1 MVNQNLFNGTVVPI
15 MVKSLRPG
23 VLLSCFAA
31 QVEVDN
37 GTWYQVNPLDQAL
50 PIFVVQLILITT
62 VSKLAIV
69 VNKYFKSVRQ
79 PLIVAE
85 ILAGV
90 ALGNSGLGMW
100 KTKNSYV
107 GALFN
112 IDRVLLLE
120 TFGNLGLIYYWFLL
134 GLEMDVTT
142 DTLHR
147 IGKKAYAIALSG
159 AVMSFVTGLG
169 LYRFCLPYSQSFSK
183 GFLFWGVALSV
194 TGLPAL
200 TEVLASLKLLH
211 SDVGRT
217 AMSVALVNGIFS
229 WVSLTVVIV
238 VSTHSILIAL
248 CRLAAMTIFILF
260 CVFAIRP
267 AIIWVLQRTDGDEYS
282 EGAICI
288 ILAGVLACGLATDL
302 IGVTS
307 LVGAFVFGLIIPHD
321 VLGNRFVVAVQGFV
335 ADFLMPVWFTLC
347 GFRTHALS
355 LKVLSWWKVCT
366 TVTVACIIKPA
377 TTLVVSY
384 FCDLPLHEG
393 ISLALMLNTKGLT
406 ALVAL
411 TAGDQ
416 EMVINEAGYV
426 VMYLSILLM
435 TMVPSPL
442 LHFLYKPKR
451 RFLPSKHRALQ
462 KLKPDAEL
470 KILACTHEMQTV
482 AGMVNLLEA
491 SNATKRSPIR
501 VFALQ
506 LIPLTRQTTAL
517 LIVHSSSGT
526 SSHNSR
532 SRADAQ
538 TEQIIKSFAK
548 LEGESTLFSV
558 QPLTAM
564 SSYATMHEDICSIAE
579 DKDVALI
586 VLPFHRRQTIHNR
599 LEDANPAY
607 KDVNDNVLANAPCS
621 VGIIVDRGL
630 GSFNLEMDSDDN
642 AKDVTHHIAMIYIG
656 GCDDRE
662 ALAYAWRMG
671 GHPKATLTVMR
682 FIPGENPVEVESL
695 MEETNGVISVTM
707 DAEKERQLDD
717 CFINEFR
724 HKNTGNKSVVFLEH
738 KANHGAETIATLKS
752 MGENFNMY
760 IVGRSLG
767 VVSPLTAGLAD
778 WSDCPELGSIGDL
791 LVTSEFSST
800 ASVLVVQQYAGIKP
814 SIDGSATPD
823 SSEENIDNYGHLT
836 QRVIQ
841 SSFELAVNQKE
852 RDDGMLMTQNS
863 YSASKPL

>member
-1 MVNQNLFNGTVVPI
+1 MNRDWAREKKNGGDCSERDQQRGPAT
-15 MVKSLRPG
+15 LGDER
-23 VLLSCFAA
+23 
-31 QVEVDN
+31 QVQVDN
-37 GTWYQVNPLDQAL
+37 GAWYQVNPLDQAL
-50 PIFVVQLILITT
+50 PVFVVQLI
-62 VSKLAIV
+62 
-69 VNKYFKSVRQ
+69 
-79 PLIVAE
+79 
-85 ILAGV
+85 AGV
-90 ALGNSGLGMW
+90 ALGNCGLG
-100 KTKNSYV
+100 KNRYV

-120 TFGNLGLIYYWFLL
+120 TFGNLGLIYYLFLL

-159 AVMSFVTGLG
+159 AVISFVTGLV
-169 LYRFCLPYSQSFSK
+169 LYRFCLPYSQLFSK

-211 SDVGRT
+211 SDVERT
-217 AMSVALVNGIFS
+217 AMSVVLVNGIFS

-238 VSTHSILIAL
+238 VSTHPILIAL
-248 CRLAAMTIFILF
+248 GRLAVMTIFILF

-267 AIIWVLQRTDGDEYS
+267 AIIWVLQRTEGDDYS
-282 EGAICI
+282 EGTICI

-307 LVGAFVFGLIIPHD
+307 LVGEFVFGLIIPHD
-321 VLGNRFVVAVQGFV
+321 VLGYRFLVAVQGFV

-347 GFRTHALS
+347 GFRTHAMFLR
-355 LKVLSWWKVCT
+355 VLSWWKVCT

-384 FCDLPLHEG
+384 FCDIPLHEG
-393 ISLALMLNTKGLT
+393 ISLALLLNSKGLT

-416 EMVINEAGYV
+416 DMEKLADGTIDTAQLIFPPKVINKKGYF

-435 TMVPSPL
+435 TMIPSPL
-442 LHFLYKPKR
+442 QHFLYKPR
-451 RFLPSKHRALQ
+451 RRSLPSKHRAFQ

-501 VFALQ
+501 VFVLQ
-506 LIPLTRQTTAL
+506 LIPLTRQATAF
-517 LIVHSSSGT
+517 LIVHGSSGT

-538 TEQIIKSFAK
+538 TEQIIKSFEK
-548 LEGESTLFSV
+548 LERESTLFSV

-564 SSYATMHEDICSIAE
+564 SSYATMNEDICSIAE

-630 GSFNLEMDSDDN
+630 GSFNLEIDSDDN
-642 AKDVTHHIAMIYIG
+642 VKDVIHHIAMIYIG
-656 GCDDRE
+656 GCDDKE
-662 ALAYAWRMG
+662 ALAYAWRME

-682 FIPGENPVEVESL
+682 FIPGENPVELELL
-695 MEETNGVISVTM
+695 MEETNGVISVSM

-717 CFINEFR
+717 CFINEFW
-724 HKNTGNKSVVFLEH
+724 HKNTCNKSVMFLEH
-738 KANHGAETIATLKS
+738 
-752 MGENFNMY
+752 
-760 IVGRSLG
+760 
-767 VVSPLTAGLAD
+767 VS
-778 WSDCPELGSIGDL
+778 
-791 LVTSEFSST
+791 
-800 ASVLVVQQYAGIKP
+800 
-814 SIDGSATPD
+814 
-823 SSEENIDNYGHLT
+823 
-836 QRVIQ
+836 
-841 SSFELAVNQKE
+841 
-852 RDDGMLMTQNS
+852 
-863 YSASKPL
+863 